1 GLVTCCIVLAG
12 APFFTFGSY
21 LFEGL
26 AGHPHVE
33 LILVMLVGPVIMNS
47 FQFWV
52 NDNILMSD
60 KFKRKV
66 WGYERI
72 DDGRGGIG
80 VGVGVEGVGEED
92 AFADMGVDAGP
103 GDISI
108 TM

>member
-1 GLVTCCIVLAG
+1 
-12 APFFTFGSY
+12 
-21 LFEGL
+21 
-26 AGHPHVE
+26 
-33 LILVMLVGPVIMNS
+33 M
-47 FQFWV
+47 
-52 NDNILMSD
+52 
-60 KFKRKV
+60 